1 MARIQ
6 RNPVPIAE
14 IDTPQAAGSIMGHN
28 APPPEEMAR
37 EDFNRSLDAAL
48 ARRGLTR
55 ERFDELV
62 DQSTRAVAIDDESVG
77 RCGELVKS
85 LRAAVKLIDEVHQE
99 VKAPFLAAGRELD
112 GMRNTLKDPLD
123 RAKRAVE
130 AKQGNYL
137 REQEAIRQAEA
148 RRQREAEEAAR
159 RELAERLAAERAAAA
174 DAEAPDF
181 SQVEEYIAAPPPP
194 PKAEPIRGD
203 FGAAVSGQKVW
214 THEITDITVAF
225 IAVADNAKVRE
236 AIDKAI
242 GGMVRNGARQIE
254 GVRIFQTLKA
264 SNR

>member
-6 RNPVPIAE
+6 RQPAAVADIDPPIAV
-14 IDTPQAAGSIMGHN
+14 GSVPGHN

-37 EDFNRSLDAAL
+37 EDFNRMLDAAL
-48 ARRGLTR
+48 NRRGLTR
-55 ERFDELV
+55 ARFEELV
-62 DQSTRAVAIDDESVG
+62 AQASRAVAIDDESVG

-123 RAKRAVE
+123 RAKRDVE
-130 AKQGNYL
+130 AKQGVYL
-137 REQEAIRQAEA
+137 REQEALRLAEE
-148 RRQREAEEAAR
+148 RRRRAEEEAAR
-159 RELAERLAAERAAAA
+159 RAEAERIAAERAAAA
-174 DAEAPDF
+174 DAEAPDLPE
-181 SQVEEYIAAPPPP
+181 VEDFIAAAPP

-214 THEITDITVAF
+214 VHEITDITVAF
-225 IAVADNAKVRE
+225 MAVADNARVIE